1 MLSLFKRVF
10 LFTSLGLC
18 ALFLAVGCSHST
30 VNEVPRD
37 NVTLAS
43 TQGQTYLDSLQTNKT
58 PFLTLSRYFVTQ
70 QNLAYC
76 GVASSVMVL
85 NALITDPKQRPE
97 ESHHKS
103 YRYFTQDNIFTFASK
118 QLEQNQVDQDR
129 IQHHGMTLDT
139 LVKILRTYNLKV
151 KLQYA
156 SASSVD
162 QFRKMLKEVFLSPQ
176 TQHHYVVVNYGRK
189 ALGQKGGGHISP
201 LGAYDP
207 IHDAVLI
214 MDVSRYKYAPIWVS
228 VSRLYD
234 AMNTQD
240 SDSHRTRGYCVVS
253 KA

>member
-1 MLSLFKRVF
+1 MSLSKRVF
-10 LFTSLGLC
+10 LFTSLSLF
-18 ALFLAVGCSHST
+18 ALFLTTGCFHS
-30 VNEVPRD
+30 NNKQPPRD

-43 TQGQTYLDSLQTNKT
+43 AQGQTYLDTLQTNKT

-85 NALITDPKQRPE
+85 NALITDPNQRPK
-97 ESHHKS
+97 ESRHKS
-103 YRYFTQDNIFTFASK
+103 YRYFTQDNIFSFASK

-129 IQHHGMTLDT
+129 IQHHGMTLST
-139 LVKILRTYNLKV
+139 LANMIRSYNLNT
-151 KLQYA
+151 QIHYA
-156 SASSVD
+156 SEVSVD
-162 QFRKMLKEVFLSPQ
+162 QFRYALNQVFLRSQ
-176 TQHHYVVVNYGRK
+176 AGSHYILVNYGRK

-214 MDVSRYKYAPIWVS
+214 MDVSRYKYAPVWVS

-234 AMNTQD
+234 AMNTHD
-240 SDSHRTRGYCVVS
+240 SDSDRTRGYCVVS